1 MKAISFENGAMR
13 VIEKDVP
20 RPGPGEALIKTRCAG
35 ICNTDIE
42 LFKGYMGFSGT
53 PGHEAAGVVEQAPG
67 APEWEGARVCCDINW
82 GVEPWTSRHGG
93 DARHCPG
100 RKVLGILN
108 WDGTFTDYFLAPLS
122 NLHRIPDNVSDDEAV
137 FAEPLA
143 AALEI
148 SQQLHLTAD
157 MKVLVLGDGK
167 LGLLCACA
175 LRRYCPKLVLA
186 GKHEEKL
193 AIAAAQ
199 KVATRHIPDPAA
211 LPGKLLGAFGPFD
224 LVVEATGA
232 PEGIAYALDLVR
244 PEGTI
249 VAKTTSHAPSS
260 INLAKL
266 VVDEITVT
274 GSRCG
279 NTGLALSFLGDRMLD
294 PRPLIETRYPFAR
307 FEEAF
312 ARASRK
318 GALKVLVDF

>member
-1 MKAISFENGAMR
+1 MKAVHFENGAMR
-13 VIEKDVP
+13 IADKPVP
-20 RPGPGEALIKTRCAG
+20 EPVEGEALVRVTRAG

-53 PGHEAAGVVEQAPG
+53 PGHEAAGVVAKAPG
-67 APEWEGARVCCDINW
+67 APDWEGARVCCDINW
-82 GVEPWTSRHGG
+82 GVEPWLSRHGG
-93 DARHCPG
+93 DPRHCPG
-100 RKVLGILN
+100 RRVLGILG
-108 WDGTFTDYFLAPLS
+108 WDGTFAEYFLAPLS
-122 NLHRIPDNVSDDEAV
+122 NLRRIPDGVTDDEAV

-148 SQQLHLTAD
+148 GQQIHLTAG

-167 LGLLCACA
+167 LGILCACA
-175 LRRYCPKLVLA
+175 LRRFCPNLVLA
-186 GKHEEKL
+186 GRHAEKL

-199 KVATRHIPDPAA
+199 KVETRHVADPARLVETLA
-211 LPGKLLGAFGPFD
+211 AEYGLFD

-232 PEGIAYALDLVR
+232 PEGIGYALDLTR
-244 PEGTI
+244 PEGI
-249 VAKTTSHAPSS
+249 IAAKTTSHAPSA

-279 NTGLALSFLGDRMLD
+279 DIGLALSFLGDKLVD
-294 PRPLIETRYPFAR
+294 TAPLMEARYPFER

-318 GALKVLVDF
+318 GALKVILDF